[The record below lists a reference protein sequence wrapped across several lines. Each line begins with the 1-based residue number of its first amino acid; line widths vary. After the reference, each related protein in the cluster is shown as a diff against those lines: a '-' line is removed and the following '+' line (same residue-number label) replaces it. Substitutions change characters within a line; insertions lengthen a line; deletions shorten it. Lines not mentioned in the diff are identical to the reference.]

1 MKLKFG
7 MFETATDF
15 FSLLEHFAFLRSWY
29 LFMFSVSSFKDIS
42 RKHGELKACEKAK
55 VKNEIGGMLN

>member
-1 MKLKFG
+1 

-15 FSLLEHFAFLRSWY
+15 FLFQSIFAVLRSWY

-55 VKNEIGGMLN
+55 VKNEIRGMLT